1 MRLIRSVSPQEDV
14 WREAIFEVY
23 RSPGTSPKIVLTS
36 KRVQLYIFDC
46 MRRHSKAFFGS
57 ASFFVVFIPLFFVL
71 FLCYCLSDA
80 DIFGSPAFEAPDLM
94 SEPACSLGNEK
105 FLVMTDPQDLRSVL
119 HYRFFHQFPPV
130 SFQISSLDLTND
142 ILRC

>member
-1 MRLIRSVSPQEDV
+1 
-14 WREAIFEVY
+14 
-23 RSPGTSPKIVLTS
+23 
-36 KRVQLYIFDC
+36 
-46 MRRHSKAFFGS
+46 MRRHRKAFFWS
-57 ASFFVVFIPLFFVL
+57 ASFFVVFIPLFFGL

-94 SEPACSLGNEK
+94 SEPACSLGNDK
-105 FLVMTDPQDLRSVL
+105 FLAFSGQYDVGSILPDK
-119 HYRFFHQFPPV
+119 FFDQLPPV